1 MVTMKGVAIA
11 NLTECGEMMTEPLVG
26 NCTGSKTPNDWY
38 PETGSG
44 QMSHRRLTE
53 LRSSVAYV
61 IDLCNSCPV
70 KDSCLEQG
78 MRKENLP
85 YGIWGGKLAGQRL
98 AMAGYTKD
106 DFLSVYSEEGR
117 AFKLTELLG
126 VQ

>member
-1 MVTMKGVAIA
+1 MRCGVP
-11 NLTECGEMMTEPLVG
+11 MTEPLVG

-44 QMSHRRLTE
+44 QMSQKRLTE
-53 LRSSVAYV
+53 FKSKVAHV
-61 IDLCNSCPV
+61 IDLCNSCPI
-70 KDSCLEQG
+70 KDTCLEQG

-85 YGIWGGKLAGQRL
+85 FGIWGGKLAGQRL

-106 DFLSVYSEEGR
+106 DFPSVYSEVGR